1 MFRIDLKK
9 VGSDVDCGT
18 LSNWLM
24 HVESDVRSYVQCIAM
39 GCQIGSQRQQNK
51 TLDLFS
57 FLADEC

>member
-9 VGSDVDCGT
+9 VESDGI
-18 LSNWLM
+18 
-24 HVESDVRSYVQCIAM
+24 VESDVRSYVQCIAM